1 MAMQVGGSSGRGQ
14 YGRILPMAE
23 INVTPMV
30 DVMLVLLIIF
40 MITAPL
46 LTTGVMVEM
55 PETEAEAVTDQ
66 GEPLVVSILEDG
78 TIFIQDTE
86 IEFDNLVP
94 RLTAMAAAGYD
105 QPIYLQGDKK
115 TIYDNVAKV
124 SARINRAGFRNIVMV
139 HE

>member
-14 YGRILPMAE
+14 YGRIQPMAE